1 MEQLQEQKLRAFIR
15 QGIIKKKR
23 ERLEESISKV
33 RNNFRLRSI
42 IQNMLLKEAS
52 DVTTDTPSRSTGIN
66 VLATVLKLVI
76 PILKQGYE
84 QLTTSLEQKISYR
97 AHIVQN
103 AINILMRVDLTS
115 GEDEEPRLGD
125 EEHEVVAPEPGLEGE
140 PFPGEAEEEFPEI
153 EIEEEEGVEVV
164 TEDMFIEQETEEEEG
179 EEDIDIE
186 IEVGDEDKDKFIDIE
201 DTGEVV
207 EPEPPPVDAAGV
219 AKKVAA
225 EKEFIRIDKL
235 DKTGMEMAQRQFPKI
250 AKQIADGYA
259 MLSLKSDKEDFA
271 DFLIAN
277 LKMYFDQFD
286 QEVDASLQEPVSPE
300 YQAVAGTTEK
310 FAGGEEAGFE
320 EEAPAPMAESMKVL
334 KVLRK
339 LLPAHEYFKR
349 TP

>member
-15 QGIIKKKR
+15 QGIIKRKK
-23 ERLEESISKV
+23 EKLEENVSKI
-33 RNNFRLRSI
+33 RNDIRLRSI
-42 IQNMLLKEAS
+42 IQKILLQEAS
-52 DVTTDTPSRSTGIN
+52 DVTTDTPNRSTGIN

-84 QLTTSLEQKISYR
+84 QLTTSWEQKTSYR

-103 AINILMRVDLTS
+103 AINILMRVDMTA
-115 GEDEEPRLGD
+115 GGDEEPRLGD
-125 EEHEVVAPEPGLEGE
+125 EEHEIQSPEATLEDE
-140 PFPGEAEEEFPEI
+140 EAAADEMEEFPDI
-153 EIEEEEGVEVV
+153 EVEEEEGAVV
-164 TEDMFIEQETEEEEG
+164 TEDVVIEQEGEEEED
-179 EEDIDIE
+179 EDIE
-186 IEVGDEDKDKFIDIE
+186 IEIGDEDKFIDIE
-201 DTGEVV
+201 DKEEAIA
-207 EPEPPPVDAAGV
+207 EPEPTPVDAAGV
-219 AKKVAA
+219 AKKVAS
-225 EKEFIRIDKL
+225 EKEFIRISTL

-286 QEVDASLQEPVSPE
+286 QEEDASLQEPVSPE
-300 YQAVAGTTEK
+300 YQAVAGTTDK
-310 FAGGEEAGFE
+310 FAGTEEAEFE
-320 EEAPAPMAESMKVL
+320 EEVPAPIAESLKVL

-339 LLPAHEYFKR
+339 LLPTHEYFKR